1 MKIRKKIS
9 IPFVMLFCLFVGQ
22 VQAGPGIQ
30 VTAISTSPL
39 NAPKVAAALGEW
51 MNGAG
56 KSSGSR
62 LLLQQAIADGGN
74 PTTHSIVSMYSSM
87 AAAEAFSNK
96 VQGDEGMS
104 AEWTAF
110 LGKMVPIVQNV
121 ATSRSAHVT
130 AWGDIDDDNT
140 VWLVHSFSVNDVP
153 SMYRALD
160 AYMKS
165 DTGKKFPGEAHLFA
179 TIAGG
184 ANAPSHFLAL
194 GYESQAEMESW
205 NEMTLGSADLRAL
218 LSSLQAVT
226 EYHGANLAITRAAWG
241 KSAKSVLKR

>member
-1 MKIRKKIS
+1 MFVAVLMSFS
-9 IPFVMLFCLFVGQ
+9 I
-22 VQAGPGIQ
+22 QAGPGIQ
-30 VTAISTSPL
+30 VTAISTSPQ

-56 KSSGSR
+56 KNSGSR
-62 LLLQQAIADGGN
+62 LILQQAVADGGN
-74 PTTHSIVSMYSSM
+74 PTTHSIVSMHSSM

-96 VQGDEGMS
+96 VQGDEGMM

-110 LGKMVPIVQNV
+110 LGKMVPISQIV

-130 AWGDIDDDNT
+130 AWGDIDDDDT
-140 VWLVHSFSVNDVP
+140 VWLVHSFSVNDVA

-194 GYESQAEMESW
+194 GYKSQAEMESW

-218 LSSLQAVT
+218 LSTLQAVT

-241 KSAKSVLKR
+241 KSTKSVLKR